1 MSGATVSQGPAVARG
16 AVRDFQVSRFD
27 SCTALLPDWPNPEA
41 EFRTITGVFRGRNR
55 CILPGILAVSREMCS
70 FVVQRGTPPPVA
82 GHPWVPIFKEIRR
95 RPRDPPQSRQQ
106 LRRVRVTFLLPQKSP
121 IRASCPEPLKQQLG
135 TALPLRERRAL
146 CCSMVPFGEGL
157 GSSLGFDA
165 PFSLLDAAAYVDG
178 RPGKRTTQT
187 TLTTT
192 RADLG
197 EHPPGTYC
205 RPGST
210 ACGLGRRARY
220 GLRFHRPRD
229 PTAIRRHSTFV
240 ANSGF
245 GSRGE
250 GPLPSSGVRTNS

>member
-1 MSGATVSQGPAVARG
+1 MFCYWCPGSCRWWRG
-16 AVRDFQVSRFD
+16 CPRTDVFPGGFDDTLAANDCRENNLEACESRF
-27 SCTALLPDWPNPEA
+27 CFL
-41 EFRTITGVFRGRNR
+41 RNR
-55 CILPGILAVSREMCS
+55 QTEHSCS
-70 FVVQRGTPPPVA
+70 GP
-82 GHPWVPIFKEIRR
+82 
-95 RPRDPPQSRQQ
+95 S
-106 LRRVRVTFLLPQKSP
+106 
-121 IRASCPEPLKQQLG
+121 KQQLG

-210 ACGLGRRARY
+210 ACGLGRRPRY
-220 GLRFHRPRD
+220 GLRFHRSRD
-229 PTAIRRHSTFV
+229 PTAVRRHSTFV